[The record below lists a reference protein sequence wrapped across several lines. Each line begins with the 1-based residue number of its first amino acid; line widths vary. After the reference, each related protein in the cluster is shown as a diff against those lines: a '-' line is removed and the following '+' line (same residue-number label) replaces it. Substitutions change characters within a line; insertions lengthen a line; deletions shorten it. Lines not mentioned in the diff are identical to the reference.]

1 MATDLEAWTISVLAG
16 WGTMILITL
25 LSNANRYLRTGEW
38 DMPIEEE

>member
-1 MATDLEAWTISVLAG
+1 MATLLEAWAIGVVGG